1 MDIKNMKSM
10 DPNLLLSIVNMKLRD
25 EFENFDDLLRYY
37 NLEESDIS
45 DRLKEIGY
53 HYCKETHQ
61 FIGC

>member
-1 MDIKNMKSM
+1 MDIKNMESM

-37 NLEESDIS
+37 DLKDADLT

-53 HYCKETHQ
+53 HYCEKTHQ